1 MRVYLKSYSSEKCLT
16 GSEESSSQYFYHSDH
31 LGSAQLVTNQVG
43 EVYQRIEYTPYGET
57 WIDMRTNITA
67 LYDVPYRFTAKE
79 LDKETGLY
87 YYGARYLDP
96 KYSRWISVD
105 PALGEY
111 IPGAGKSDEADKL
124 PGMGG
129 VFNSVN
135 LSLFH
140 YAGNNPVRYVD
151 PSGEWIVNNTS
162 GYIAVRLE
170 DEIDSPTE
178 PGKKIDT
185 VILAPGDKLPGGY
198 DGARDANGTFYKV
211 TCKSGEG
218 PIDFSIEEDGS
229 IKFLNKYSK
238 KLNDSGDFKKKV
250 YNFFIFWNKKV
261 LSGAFADV
269 TGNKKTQTA
278 HDSLQNAWEETMLRD
293 VGNPDEWEK
302 KYNSDEQKALRE
314 ELKKIKQEEHND

>member
-1 MRVYLKSYSSEKCLT
+1 MTTQFCSKNPNLSPLK
-16 GSEESSSQYFYHSDH
+16 
-31 LGSAQLVTNQVG
+31 N
-43 EVYQRIEYTPYGET
+43 
-57 WIDMRTNITA
+57 
-67 LYDVPYRFTAKE
+67 
-79 LDKETGLY
+79 
-87 YYGARYLDP
+87 
-96 KYSRWISVD
+96 WISV
-105 PALGEY
+105 
-111 IPGAGKSDEADKL
+111 GKHLEIRRRNMPYYGDL
-124 PGMGG
+124 
-129 VFNSVN
+129 
-135 LSLFH
+135 
-140 YAGNNPVRYVD
+140 YAYAANNPVRYMD

-261 LSGAFADV
+261 LSGAFADG